1 MSKKN
6 LLTLSFEELE
16 QTLDDLGE
24 PRFRAKQV
32 WQWIWQKGV
41 TDLSLATNLAKSL
54 RSKLDQEWTVTH
66 PALHTV
72 RESRDKTVK
81 FLLRYEDGAL
91 IETVLIPEGERY
103 TQCIS
108 TQLGCAMGCTFC
120 STGMMGF
127 VRNLK
132 GWEIAAQVLAAGTYL
147 RERAITAPLKNLV
160 FMGMGEPLLNWK
172 EVRSSLDIL
181 HHPLGPDFSRRRVT
195 LSTVGVRGILE
206 EFAAA
211 GLGLP
216 AISLHAP
223 TQELREQIMPGAARL
238 PLGELISILENYP
251 LRPRERVTIE
261 YVLLGGVNDSVHH
274 ARELVRLLARVKCKV
289 NLIAYNPG
297 PGIEYRAP
305 TREAILAFEKTLW
318 DKGMTAVLRKSKGQD
333 IAAACGQLKTEV
345 DQQIL

>member
-1 MSKKN
+1 MTSKN
-6 LLTLSFEELE
+6 LLTLSFEDLE
-16 QTLDDLGE
+16 QVLDDLGE
-24 PRFRAKQV
+24 PRFRAKQL
-32 WQWIWQKGV
+32 WQWLWQKGI
-41 TDLSLATNLAKSL
+41 TDLSQATNLAKSL
-54 RSKLDQEWTVTH
+54 RAKLDREWIV
-66 PALHTV
+66 ALPEMHTV
-72 RESRDKTVK
+72 RESRDGTVK

-120 STGMMGF
+120 STGQMGF

-132 GWEIAAQVLAAGTYL
+132 GWEIAAQVLAARSFL
-147 RERAITAPLKNLV
+147 KERAIEAPLKNLV

-172 EVRSSLDIL
+172 EVRRSLDIL
-181 HHPLGPDFSRRRVT
+181 HHPLGLDFSRRRVT
-195 LSTVGVRGILE
+195 LSTVGVRGMLE
-206 EFAAA
+206 EFGRA

-223 TQELREQIMPGAARL
+223 TQELRERIMPGAARL
-238 PLGELISILENYP
+238 PLEELIGLLETYP

-261 YVLLGGVNDSVHH
+261 YILLGGVNDTPAH
-274 ARELVRLLARVKCKV
+274 ARQLVRLLSRVKCKI

-297 PGIEYRAP
+297 PGIDYEAP
-305 TREAILAFEKTLW
+305 TREAVLAFEKVLW

-345 DQQIL
+345 DAEEA

>member
-1 MSKKN
+1 MTKKN

-16 QTLDDLGE
+16 QLLDDLGE

-32 WQWIWQKGV
+32 WQWIWQKGI
-41 TDLSLATNLAKSL
+41 TDLSQATNLAKSL
-54 RSKLDQEWTVTH
+54 RAKLDLEWEVAH
-66 PALHTV
+66 PEMHTV
-72 RESRDKTVK
+72 QESRDGTVK

-120 STGMMGF
+120 STGQMGF

-132 GWEIAAQVLAAGTYL
+132 GWEIAVQVLSARSFLAK
-147 RERAITAPLKNLV
+147 RAIKAPLKNLV

-172 EVRSSLDIL
+172 EVRRSLDIL
-181 HHPLGPDFSRRRVT
+181 HHPLGLDFSRRRVT
-195 LSTVGVRGILE
+195 LSTVGVRGMLE
-206 EFAAA
+206 EFGSA

-223 TQELREQIMPGAARL
+223 TQELRERLMPGAARL
-238 PLGELISILENYP
+238 PLSELISLLENYP

-261 YVLLGGVNDSVHH
+261 YILLGGVNDTVAH
-274 ARELVRLLARVKCKV
+274 ARQLVRLLARVKCKV

-297 PGIEYRAP
+297 PGLEYKAP
-305 TREAILAFEKTLW
+305 TKEAILAFEKVLW

-345 DQQIL
+345 DAAEG